1 MRPRFVFS
9 SFSLLFVSAGLM
21 IIGSEA
27 AWMMANYAANAD
39 VSRNAFLLAAA
50 LIVTTYVIIRSYA
63 KRSD

>member
-9 SFSLLFVSAGLM
+9 SFSLLLVSAGLL

-27 AWMMANYAANAD
+27 ALMMANYVANID
-39 VSRNAFLLAAA
+39 VSRNAFLFAAA
-50 LIVTTYVIIRSYA
+50 LIVTAYVIIRSYA